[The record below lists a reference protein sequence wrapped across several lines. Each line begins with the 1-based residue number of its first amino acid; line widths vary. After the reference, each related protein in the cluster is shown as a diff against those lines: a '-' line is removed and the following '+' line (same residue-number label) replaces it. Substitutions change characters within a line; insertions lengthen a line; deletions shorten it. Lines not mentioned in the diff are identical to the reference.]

1 MSTDISTD
9 LSHLNNAP
17 SALTEDAM
25 MEVTS
30 FEDAL
35 AILNASGVVAE
46 SISDFGAGFT
56 VVDKARLLNVP
67 FVILEWRFNSSE
79 LNDAGFVSLSVVTKN
94 GDKWIINDGS
104 TGILQQL
111 IRVTR
116 VRRQRKH
123 ATPQNGLAVPAGLS
137 VSNYKFTD
145 AEGKER
151 PASTFYLNES
161 PTPVL

>member
-17 SALTEDAM
+17 SALNEDAM

-56 VVDKARLLNVP
+56 VVDKARLVNVP

-79 LNDAGFVSLSVVTKN
+79 FNDAGFVSLSVVTKN
-94 GDKWIINDGS
+94 NDKWIINDGS

-137 VSNYKFTD
+137 VSNYRYTD

-151 PASTFYLNES
+151 PASTYYLNES

>member
-9 LSHLNNAP
+9 LSHFNNAP
-17 SALTEDAM
+17 SALSEDAM
-25 MEVTS
+25 MEVSS

-67 FVILEWRFNSSE
+67 FVILEWRFNASE

-94 GDKWIINDGS
+94 NDKWVINDGS

-111 IRVTR
+111 IRITR

-151 PASTFYLNES
+151 PASTYYLNES

>member
-17 SALTEDAM
+17 SALNEDAM
-25 MEVTS
+25 MEVNS
-30 FEDAL
+30 FEAAL
-35 AILNASGVVAE
+35 AILNAAGVVAE

-56 VVDKARLLNVP
+56 VVDKARLVNVP
-67 FVILEWRFNSSE
+67 FVILEWRFNTSE
-79 LNDAGFVSLSVVTKN
+79 FNDAGFVSLSVVTKN
-94 GDKWIINDGS
+94 DDKWIINDGS

-116 VRRQRKH
+116 IRRQRKH

-137 VSNYKFTD
+137 VSNYRYTD
-145 AEGKER
+145 ADGKER
-151 PASTFYLNES
+151 PASTYYLNES

>member
-17 SALTEDAM
+17 SALNEDAM
-25 MEVTS
+25 MEVTT
-30 FEDAL
+30 FDEAL
-35 AILNASGVVAE
+35 AILSASGVVAE

-56 VVDKARLLNVP
+56 VVDKARLVNVP

-94 GDKWIINDGS
+94 NDKWVINDGS

-137 VSNYKFTD
+137 VSNYRYTD

-151 PASTFYLNES
+151 PASTYYLNES

>member
-9 LSHLNNAP
+9 LSHFNNAP
-17 SALTEDAM
+17 SALSEDAM
-25 MEVTS
+25 MEVSS

-56 VVDKARLLNVP
+56 VVDKARLVNVP
-67 FVILEWRFNSSE
+67 FVILEWRFNASE

-94 GDKWIINDGS
+94 NDKWIINDGS

-111 IRVTR
+111 IRITR

-151 PASTFYLNES
+151 PASTYYLNES